1 MIRPLRLVRV
11 AAKAQG
17 LAFRRQL
24 AGVVRRIILGVVAGV
39 FALGALVI
47 AHIMADMALIQYA
60 HFQPLAAA
68 AIVFGVDIVLAA
80 IFGFLASGAVSDP
93 TLVEALRVRD
103 QSLEQARQSLTLASM
118 AAPLT
123 RLLTET
129 GLLRMVFGLV
139 KSIVRRR
146 RS

>member
-24 AGVVRRIILGVVAGV
+24 AGIVRRAILGVVAGV
-39 FALGALVI
+39 FALGALTLAHVI
-47 AHIMADMALIQYA
+47 ADMALVQYA
-60 HFQPLAAA
+60 HFQPIAAAGIVLGFDVILAA
-68 AIVFGVDIVLAA
+68 V
-80 IFGFLASGAVSDP
+80 FGFLASGAVADP
-93 TLVEALRVRD
+93 TLSEALRVRD

-129 GLLRMVFGLV
+129 GLLRMLFSLV
-139 KSIVRRR
+139 KSTVRRR
-146 RS
+146 RP